1 MERGTPAA
9 QQLAAKGPTQHKRCV
24 NVDCEGLVTPPKPR
38 GTSKRDRCR
47 PCYNEYRA
55 SYKSENQVELV
66 AEASKPR
73 TREASKRQRDP
84 QSTPQTSGNTTALL
98 ADTGGKRI
106 RQVLPVIEEVQQQPP
121 GLAIDDLVQVYC
133 TTAEPTDLDVMATRI
148 AQAACFEVLMQED
161 IDEMPNGELRTLLL
175 ETVKFD
181 FILSGYSSNRCEPP
195 LKYYLVKVL

>member
-1 MERGTPAA
+1 MHSLCACVAGS
-9 QQLAAKGPTQHKRCV
+9 TQPKRCV

-38 GTSKRDRCR
+38 GISNRKRCR
-47 PCYNEYRA
+47 LCYDEYRA

-121 GLAIDDLVQVYC
+121 VSILSC
-133 TTAEPTDLDVMATRI
+133 TAATRCI
-148 AQAACFEVLMQED
+148 ITLCSLIQPYALPHNCLLSHTAASST
-161 IDEMPNGELRTLLL
+161 TLLRFA
-175 ETVKFD
+175 TMF
-181 FILSGYSSNRCEPP
+181 N
-195 LKYYLVKVL
+195 YLDLLL

>member
-1 MERGTPAA
+1 MHSLCACVAGS
-9 QQLAAKGPTQHKRCV
+9 TQPKRCV

-38 GTSKRDRCR
+38 GISKRNRCR
-47 PCYNEYRA
+47 LCYDEYRA

-121 GLAIDDLVQVYC
+121 VSIFSYTAATRCILQLHALLYSRTLYH
-133 TTAEPTDLDVMATRI
+133 TTAYSLTWLFKPYHTATHCCSVQLPGSI
-148 AQAACFEVLMQED
+148 
-161 IDEMPNGELRTLLL
+161 
-175 ETVKFD
+175 TV
-181 FILSGYSSNRCEPP
+181 NCC
-195 LKYYLVKVL
+195 VQC